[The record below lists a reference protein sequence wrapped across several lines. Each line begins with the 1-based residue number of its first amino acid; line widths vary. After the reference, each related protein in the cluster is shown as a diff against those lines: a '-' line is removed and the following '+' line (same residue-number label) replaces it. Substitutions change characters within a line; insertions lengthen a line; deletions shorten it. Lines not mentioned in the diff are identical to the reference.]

1 MRHAPRTIQI
11 CGQCLRGYP
20 PYMKV
25 EAKRRLGGRKDLGRP
40 SLALHVAARLGLNF
54 PNLGDRHPKS
64 VIEVERAC

>member
-1 MRHAPRTIQI
+1 
-11 CGQCLRGYP
+11 
-20 PYMKV
+20 MKV

-54 PNLGDRHPKS
+54 PSLGDRHPKS